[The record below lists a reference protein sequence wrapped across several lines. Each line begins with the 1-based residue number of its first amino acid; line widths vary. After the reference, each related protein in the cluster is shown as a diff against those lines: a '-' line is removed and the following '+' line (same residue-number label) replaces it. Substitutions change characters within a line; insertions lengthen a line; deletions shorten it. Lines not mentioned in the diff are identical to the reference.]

1 MIDEINKVLIE
12 VFSASL
18 GYLNNLGKRIHWF
31 YILTSVLLAFYVY
44 VRKKS
49 SKKINTALDEMS
61 PKSKKS
67 GGFITYLFKREN
79 YISKSAFTDYSFL
92 IFNGFVKVLLFGSLG
107 YWISNQQN
115 NMNEWLLENVGYRVI
130 KVDISV
136 LLVVYPIL
144 LLIIG
149 DLSYYILHWLYHK
162 IPFLWSFHKVHHSST
177 AMNPLTQY
185 RIHPVELILN
195 NFRYALVLVLLGG
208 TFNYLIGGIFS
219 QRTIYGVNILL
230 LVFNTWGANLRHSHI
245 KLTYF
250 NWLENWLISPYQHQ
264 IHHSSQKHLY
274 DKNLGSKL
282 AIWDKIFGTLVKSKD
297 VEELKV
303 GLGEEDKHYDS
314 FLKNLIRPFVSFF
327 YRSK

>member
-1 MIDEINKVLIE
+1 MLKFNVMMHEINTILTE
-12 VFSASL
+12 VFTASL
-18 GYLNNLGKRIHWF
+18 GYVSNIGKRVHWF
-31 YILTSVLLAFYVY
+31 YIFTSIVLAFYVY
-44 VRKKS
+44 VRSKS
-49 SKKINTALDEMS
+49 ST
-61 PKSKKS
+61 SKKS
-67 GGFITYLFKREN
+67 GGFLTYLFKREN
-79 YISKSAFTDYSFL
+79 YTSKSALTDYSFL

-130 KVDISV
+130 QVDISV
-136 LLVVYPIL
+136 LLIIYPIL

-149 DLSYYILHWLYHK
+149 DLSYYMLHWLYHK

-185 RIHPVELILN
+185 RIHPVELIIN
-195 NFRYALVLVLLGG
+195 NFRYALVLVLMGG
-208 TFNYLIGGIFS
+208 TFNYLVGGVFS
-219 QRTIYGVNILL
+219 QKTIYGVNILL

-250 NWLENWLISPYQHQ
+250 SWLENWLISPYQHQ

-303 GLGEEDKHYDS
+303 GLGEEDKQYDS
-314 FLKNLIRPFVSFF
+314 FLKNLARPFISIFQ
-327 YRSK
+327 RSK